1 MPEITASN
9 LGEAVRVIECCI
21 PEYGKGSCCK
31 EMEGRICTLTRS
43 FPEDIRVSYA
53 GAEWSVS
60 KVVLASIEKR
70 AVCPMCGK

>member
-21 PEYGKGSCCK
+21 PEYGKGACCV

-43 FPEDIRVSYA
+43 ISGDLRVSHA
-53 GAEWSVS
+53 GAEWRVS
-60 KVVLASIEKR
+60 KVAPVHIKTQ
-70 AVCPMCGK
+70 AVCPACGK